1 MAGSRTG
8 LWLGRGGGARCP
20 VQRRFKFWFFST
32 FAFCPQRA
40 PAQPPT
46 PLAHTGPLSAWVEL
60 PEQSGKRAKV
70 GRPAQA
76 SVRQGACRCPER
88 TACGDRGAATGKG
101 RHRLGPGQGQAT
113 QRPLS
118 HLIHPTE
125 MQTLR
130 RGPPS
135 VPLLSLLV
143 PCLKQ
148 ALAQRL
154 SKLIHWPPNGR
165 ARGGVG
171 LGERRSGVLDLSPHS
186 HRPLP
191 VLPVGLLAWK
201 QHQLAQCQ
209 ARCPAHSRQS
219 VSVQWAER
227 SRSRGWACPCWK
239 EHRHTEPRGPG
250 PRGQEAGP
258 GSTRVDHVNS
268 SHYVA

>member
-1 MAGSRTG
+1 MWRQRGSDREEQTQTGTRTG
-8 LWLGRGGGARCP
+8 SGHPEAALPPHPPHRNAD
-20 VQRRFKFWFFST
+20 
-32 FAFCPQRA
+32 PQARA
-40 PAQPPT
+40 P
-46 PLAHTGPLSAWVEL
+46 
-60 PEQSGKRAKV
+60 
-70 GRPAQA
+70 
-76 SVRQGACRCPER
+76 C
-88 TACGDRGAATGKG
+88 
-101 RHRLGPGQGQAT
+101 
-113 QRPLS
+113 
-118 HLIHPTE
+118 
-125 MQTLR
+125 
-130 RGPPS
+130 